1 MVAVDVLNTS
11 FKIQRTCIKDY
22 ADRITYLKEK
32 LSASDLVFEEPD
44 MVSGQLVSFAT
55 CSYQTW
61 DSRTIVY
68 AQCDASQD
76 PRPVLL

>member
-11 FKIQRTCIKDY
+11 FKIQRTCIKDD
-22 ADRITYLKEK
+22 ADRIAYLKK
-32 LSASDLVFEEPD
+32 NLSATDPVFEEPD
-44 MVSGQLVSFAT
+44 LESGQIVSFAT

-61 DSRTIVY
+61 NTRTIVF

-76 PRPVLL
+76 PCPVLL